1 MLSIFLIICWI
12 IMTVTVVIGIYNI
25 CKLQMDMTEKS
36 VYVIPVIV
44 LFIAGSYSFF
54 KLIVGNL

>member
-1 MLSIFLIICWI
+1 MLSVFLIICWI

>member
-1 MLSIFLIICWI
+1 
-12 IMTVTVVIGIYNI
+12 MTVTVVIGIYNI

>member
-1 MLSIFLIICWI
+1 MLNVFLIICWI
-12 IMTVTVVIGIYNI
+12 IMTVTVVIGVYNI
-25 CKLQMDMTEKS
+25 CKLQMDISEKS

-44 LFIAGSYSFF
+44 LFIAGSYSFY

>member
-1 MLSIFLIICWI
+1 
-12 IMTVTVVIGIYNI
+12 MTVTVVIGVYKI
-25 CKLQMDMTEKS
+25 CKLQMDMHEKS

-54 KLIVGNL
+54 KLIAGSL